1 MRTLFSSKTALDRAF
16 EALLGREIQ
25 KLNTH
30 LPKQRRPLGEL
41 LKVND
46 PAIEAVDGSSILL
59 KTSELNELGHLVPQ
73 EYHGRLRLPII
84 VIRRMDLGKSI
95 YTVAGERVEE
105 FIVKKILGMTGLDY
119 HQMYADQQPNFL
131 YKPQIF
137 ELMRRFHSLVVIGFG
152 IPRELADYAPK
163 RD

>member
-1 MRTLFSSKTALDRAF
+1 MKLLLNSKTALDRAF

-41 LKVND
+41 LKAND

-59 KTSELNELGHLVPQ
+59 KTSELKELSQLVPH

-84 VIRRMDLGKSI
+84 VLRRMELGKSI
-95 YTVAGERVEE
+95 YTVTGERLEE
-105 FIVKKILGMTGLDY
+105 FTVKKILGMTNLDY
-119 HQMYADQQPNFL
+119 HQMYINEQPSFL
-131 YKPQIF
+131 YKSQII
-137 ELMRRFHSLVVIGFG
+137 ELVRRFHSLVVIGFG
-152 IPRELADYAPK
+152 IPRELADYEPK